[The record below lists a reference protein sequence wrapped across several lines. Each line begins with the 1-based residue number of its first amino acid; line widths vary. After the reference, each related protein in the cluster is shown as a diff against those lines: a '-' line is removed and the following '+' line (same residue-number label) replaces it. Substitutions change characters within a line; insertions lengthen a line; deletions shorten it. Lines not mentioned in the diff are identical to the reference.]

1 MFSVMYNIRSSLVRQ
16 IQYLVSTKTK
26 IVQRNI
32 INLLEQKK
40 KRIKVMSIEKQKR
53 KENIKTCSCK
63 VKRYI

>member
-16 IQYLVSTKTK
+16 IQYLISTKTK

-40 KRIKVMSIEKQKR
+40 RIKVMSIENK
-53 KENIKTCSCK
+53 KEKKTLK
-63 VKRYI
+63 HVVAK

>member
-16 IQYLVSTKTK
+16 IQYLISTKTK

-40 KRIKVMSIEKQKR
+40 ENKSYVNRKTKKKR
-53 KENIKTCSCK
+53 KH
-63 VKRYI
+63 